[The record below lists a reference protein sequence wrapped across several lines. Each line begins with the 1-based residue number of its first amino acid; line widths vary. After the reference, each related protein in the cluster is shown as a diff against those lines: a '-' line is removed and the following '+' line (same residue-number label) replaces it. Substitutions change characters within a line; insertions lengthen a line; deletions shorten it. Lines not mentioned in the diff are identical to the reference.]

1 MLASQPLDAMILAA
15 NLGAAKEF
23 YGEKIGLEVLVES
36 DDFLTFKCGGDSRLV
51 VTRSSSGTR
60 EPQTKASWRVSDLAA
75 EVAELRSRGVEVEEY
90 DGPDLKTV
98 DGIADVGFAL
108 AAWLVD
114 PQGNSLGLLQFKD
127 ADTG

>member
-1 MLASQPLDAMILAA
+1 MLANSPIDPMILATDLA
-15 NLGAAKEF
+15 VARDF
-23 YGEKIGLEVLVES
+23 YGERIGLELLLES

-51 VTRSSSGTR
+51 VTRSSTGTT

-75 EVAELRSRGVEVEEY
+75 EVAALRSRGVAVQELDEP
-90 DGPDLKTV
+90 GLKTL

-114 PQGNSLGLLQFKD
+114 PHGNSIGLLQFKD
-127 ADTG
+127 AEVN

>member
-1 MLASQPLDAMILAA
+1 VLASNPIDPMILATDLA
-15 NLGAAKEF
+15 VAREF
-23 YGEKIGLEVLVES
+23 YGGKLGLELLLES
-36 DDFLTFKCGGDSRLV
+36 DDFLTFRCGGDSRLV
-51 VTRSSSGTR
+51 VTRSSSGTT

-90 DGPDLKTV
+90 DEPGLKTT

-114 PQGNSLGLLQFKD
+114 PHGNSLGLLQLKG
-127 ADTG
+127 ANAS